1 MIVWRSD
8 RFRPI
13 SLMSTGAHA
22 GRIWSTA
29 VGRKEGRK
37 EGKGGREGV
46 SRRKIQR
53 REVCVM

>member
-1 MIVWRSD
+1 MIVRRSD

-13 SLMSTGAHA
+13 SLMSTSGHV

-37 EGKGGREGV
+37 EGRE
-46 SRRKIQR
+46 RRKR
-53 REVCVM
+53 RRI